1 MNRLKSF
8 FTRRLIKIL
17 MQENHRPRATLLCL
31 QALGYSLDEIRP
43 SILKLEKIRVSS
55 LKNGH
60 PLSVTSIY
68 DTLKGRRNNT
78 LSKEL
83 VAEALGLRTT
93 ELFPPLQEFINP
105 NPSFS
110 GKTETPSRKKEGLF
124 ATSRK

>member
-17 MQENHRPRATLLCL
+17 QQEKHRPRATLLCL
-31 QALGYSLDEIRP
+31 QAIGYSLDEIRP
-43 SILKLEKIRVSS
+43 SILKLEKISVSS

-68 DTLKGRRNNT
+68 DTLKGRRNNP

-83 VAEALGLRTT
+83 VAEALGLRTS
-93 ELFPPLQEFINP
+93 ELFPPQEFINP